1 MTVRMRRAFA
11 LAVMTAWLSACQHT
25 PARPLPS
32 MLTLLTRDGCAVSTA
47 FRSHLDEALRAL
59 HQPTTYAVI
68 DLDSLP
74 NSDPRTGY
82 PTPTLLYGTRDL
94 FGLPEPTPPLPDP
107 T

>member
-1 MTVRMRRAFA
+1 MTVRTRAA
-11 LAVMTAWLSACQHT
+11 LPLALMTAWLSACQHP

-32 MLTLLTRDGCAVSTA
+32 MLTLLTRDSCAVSTA
-47 FRSHLDEALRAL
+47 FRSHLDEALHAL
-59 HQPTTYAVI
+59 NQPTTYAVI

-74 NSDPRTGY
+74 GSDPRTGY

-94 FGLPEPTPPLPDP
+94 FVLPEPTPPLPEP